1 MSPRRS
7 RIPSACLAAG
17 LAAPEHGAWCGA
29 WCGAF
34 GLALGLRVAPWL
46 GRTAGKPERSG
57 LRRASATRRTARLPL
72 LALLLLS
79 APLLLLPAA
88 PVAAQSTP
96 EAVQSE
102 LEVLRDRYGFPGAT
116 AAWATG
122 DGASGVVAAGV
133 AEVETGRAMPT
144 DARML
149 AGSIGKTFVA
159 AVLLGLDRDGAL
171 DLDDPVARW
180 LGGRPWFQRIPH
192 GPAITLRHLLTH
204 TSGLRDHVHEPAFQ
218 EAWARRWPAPGP
230 PIPPDSLVGFVLD
243 RPALFAPGEG
253 WAYSD
258 TGYLI
263 LGMVVEEAAG
273 RGVSEEIEARFL
285 EPLGL
290 TSTGPSDRRVLP
302 GLVPG
307 YVAPDNPFGLPRRT
321 TSAGDSMAWHPG
333 VEGAGG
339 GLVSTALD
347 LARWAAAL
355 YRGRALDAPY
365 LEELLQARPVDGA
378 GGETSY
384 GAGVAIR
391 GSGPLGPSWG
401 HAGWIPGYV
410 SSMRYY
416 PERVVAVAVQVNT
429 DGPFARGAEAGEVLA
444 ALELRLARVI
454 AGRLPA
460 PGSSPPGEPPRPAR
474 AGHGPTP
481 CGAMPLPHPP
491 SRRRHVP

>member
-1 MSPRRS
+1 MSLRRS
-7 RIPSACLAAG
+7 RILSAPWADLAAG
-17 LAAPEHGAWCGA
+17 LAPPEHGA

-46 GRTAGKPERSG
+46 GRTAGKAERSG
-57 LRRASATRRTARLPL
+57 LRRASATRPLTRLPL
-72 LALLLLS
+72 LPVLLRS
-79 APLLLLPAA
+79 VPLLLLAA
-88 PVAAQSTP
+88 PVAAQSTA

-102 LEVLRDRYGFPGAT
+102 LDGLRDRYGFPGAT
-116 AAWATG
+116 VAWIAVGGESGGVAT
-122 DGASGVVAAGV
+122 GV
-133 AEVETGRAMPT
+133 AEVETGRPMPT

-159 AVLLGLDRDGAL
+159 AALLGLDRDGAL
-171 DLDDPVARW
+171 ELDAPVARW
-180 LGGRPWFQRIPH
+180 LGGRPWFERIPH

-218 EAWARRWPAPGP
+218 EAWGRRWPAPGP

-243 RPALFAPGEG
+243 RPALFEPGEG

-258 TGYLI
+258 TGYLL
-263 LGMVVEEAAG
+263 LGMVVEAAVG

-290 TSTGPSDRRVLP
+290 SATRASDRRVLP

-307 YVAPDNPFGLPRRT
+307 YVDPGNPFGLPRRT
-321 TSAGDSMAWHPG
+321 TSSGDTMVWHPG

-347 LARWAAAL
+347 LARWAWAL

-365 LEELLQARPVDGA
+365 REELLQARPVDGA
-378 GGETSY
+378 GGDTSY

-401 HAGWIPGYV
+401 HAGWIPGYL

-416 PERVVAVAVQVNT
+416 PDRAVAVAVQVNT

-444 ALELRLARVI
+444 ALEMRLARVI
-454 AGRLPA
+454 ADRLQA
-460 PGSSPPGEPPRPAR
+460 SGSAPPGEPSRPAR
-474 AGHGPTP
+474 AGYGPAP
-481 CGAMPLPHPP
+481 REAVPPPHPL